1 MNRNIRE
8 MKTVLVLLFKSL
20 LLACIN
26 IYLVNWK
33 LSVLTCLGLI
43 LFSLFREE
51 NVFSA
56 L

>member
-1 MNRNIRE
+1 
-8 MKTVLVLLFKSL
+8 MKTVLGLLFKSL
-20 LLACIN
+20 LLARTN

-33 LSVLTCLGLI
+33 LGVLTCLDLI

-51 NVFSA
+51 NVFWA